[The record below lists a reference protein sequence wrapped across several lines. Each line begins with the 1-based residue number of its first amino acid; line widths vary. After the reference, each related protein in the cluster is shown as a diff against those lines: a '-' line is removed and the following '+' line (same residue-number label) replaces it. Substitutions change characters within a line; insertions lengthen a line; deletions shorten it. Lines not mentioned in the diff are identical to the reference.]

1 MSFVYAEKSQFMYND
16 EVINTTRIYSDTKT
30 TLIGAYKSNWSPKTI
45 SAINKYGF
53 IKCINIYPKFSVSF
67 AGNNTALAHKLLE
80 WIYSKQKCTEREVID
95 KAFELHS
102 SADKNDIEFILCYA
116 DDNNQTHIVCIK
128 EGELYMDQSS
138 AWIGS
143 YNAFRKMQELR
154 KLSDTSI
161 DLFQKAVEECEDDS
175 VGGFIICNSYFER
188 EQKFL
193 FPERFEAYIERTQ
206 TVQPGNNI
214 ILSGNAE
221 TGDCTIHFHESPNDV
236 IIDFYQNNITIMY
249 TNRYR
254 YDQSDV
260 DNTNTNHFLLPIVV
274 ETNTGKLL

>member
-53 IKCINIYPKFSVSF
+53 IKCINISPKFSVSF

-221 TGDCTIHFHESPNDV
+221 TGDCTIYFHESPNDV

>member
-1 MSFVYAEKSQFMYND
+1 MSFVYAEKSQFTYEN
-16 EVINTTRIYSDTKT
+16 EIINSTKIYSETKT

-53 IKCINIYPKFSVSF
+53 IKCINVSPKFSVSF

-80 WIYSKQKCTEREVID
+80 WIYSKQKCMEEQVID

-128 EGELYMDQSS
+128 EGELYMDQPS

-143 YNAFRKMQELR
+143 YKAFRKMQELR
-154 KLSDTSI
+154 KSPDTSI
-161 DLFQKAVEECEDDS
+161 ELFQQAVEECKDDS

-188 EQKFL
+188 EQRFL
-193 FPERFEAYIERTQ
+193 FPERFETYTGRTQ
-206 TVQPGNNI
+206 TLQSGDNI
-214 ILSGNAE
+214 IFSSDAE
-221 TGDCTIHFHESPNDV
+221 TGDYTIHFHESQNEV
-236 IIDFYQNNITIMY
+236 IIDFYQNNRSILY

-254 YDQSDV
+254 YNQSDV
-260 DNTNTNHFLLPIVV
+260 DNTNTNRFLLPIIV
-274 ETNTGKLL
+274 ETSTMKVL